1 MEVLGEGTYGKVIR
15 GHLKCADPDMNKQY
29 QKLKDNYQLMK
40 IRDEITDKEV
50 IKVLGK
56 LKLIDIDQV
65 YFIYEY
71 LTDNMNCK
79 LMNGSYGY
87 IMADGGINLKD
98 YFKKSDN
105 ITVDNIITV
114 LIKVVK
120 LVKLLHSHGII
131 HRDIKLE
138 NVVIDEDTNNVC
150 LIDFDLSFTIDSEY
164 KHIDSDVYLYFP
176 PFINCYDNN
185 TDSFMKKFRKYK
197 LLNEDYY
204 VKLYED
210 HSLKTITDN
219 LFKID
224 VFAIGISFLDFLYDN
239 REKLEKDKR
248 FNSFYELFLNMTNV
262 NPNQQFDLAQTIA
275 VIDIIITAEVRV
287 VD

>member
-15 GHLKCADPDMNKQY
+15 GHMKCVDMNLNKQY
-29 QKLKDNYQLMK
+29 KKLKDNYQLMK

>member
-15 GHLKCADPDMNKQY
+15 GHLKCVDRDMNKQY

-40 IRDEITDKEV
+40 IRDEITDEEV

-71 LTDNMNCK
+71 LIDNMNCK

-105 ITVDNIITV
+105 ITVDNVISI

-120 LVKLLHSHGII
+120 LIKLLHSHGMI
-131 HRDIKLE
+131 HRDIKPE

-150 LIDFDLSFTIDSEY
+150 LIDFDLSFTVDSEY
-164 KHIDSDVYLYFP
+164 KHIDSEVYLYFP
-176 PFINCYDNN
+176 PFINCYDNGPLQ
-185 TDSFMKKFRKYK
+185 FMKKYGKYK

-204 VKLYED
+204 VKLFED

-224 VFAIGISFLDFLYDN
+224 VFALGISFLDLLYDN
-239 REKLEKDKR
+239 REKLENNKR
-248 FNSFYELFLNMTNV
+248 FSLLYELFLKMTNV
-262 NPNQQFDLAQTIA
+262 IPNQQFDLIQTIA
-275 VIDIIITAEVRV
+275 GIDLILDIN
-287 VD
+287 

>member
-15 GHLKCADPDMNKQY
+15 GHLKCVDPDMNKQY
-29 QKLKDNYQLMK
+29 KKLKDNYQLMK

-71 LTDNMNCK
+71 LTDNINCK

-131 HRDIKLE
+131 HRDIKPE

-176 PFINCYDNN
+176 PFINCYDNELYE
-185 TDSFMKKFRKYK
+185 FMKKFRKYK

-204 VKLYED
+204 VKLYKD

-224 VFAIGISFLDFLYDN
+224 VFAVGISFLDLLYDN
-239 REKLEKDKR
+239 REKLESDKR
-248 FNSFYELFLNMTNV
+248 FSLLYDLFLKMTNV
-262 NPNQQFDLAQTIA
+262 IPNQQFDLTQTIA
-275 VIDIIITAEVRV
+275 GIDLILDIN
-287 VD
+287 

>member
-15 GHLKCADPDMNKQY
+15 GHMKCVDMNLNKQY

-40 IRDEITDKEV
+40 IRDEITDEGV

-56 LKLIDIDQV
+56 LKLIDIDQI

-71 LTDNMNCK
+71 LIDNMNCK
-79 LMNGSYGY
+79 LINGSYGY
-87 IMADGGINLKD
+87 IMADGGVSLKE

-105 ITVDNIITV
+105 ITIDNIVSI

-120 LVKLLHSHGII
+120 LVKLLHSHGIV
-131 HRDIKLE
+131 HRDIKPE

-150 LIDFDLSFTIDSEY
+150 LIDFDLSFIVDSGY
-164 KHIDSDVYLYFP
+164 KHIDSEGYFYFP
-176 PFINCYDNN
+176 PFINYYDNN
-185 TDSFMKKFRKYK
+185 TDNFMKIYGKYK
-197 LLNEDYY
+197 LLNEDYCN
-204 VKLYED
+204 KLYKD

-248 FNSFYELFLNMTNV
+248 FSSFYELFLNMTNV